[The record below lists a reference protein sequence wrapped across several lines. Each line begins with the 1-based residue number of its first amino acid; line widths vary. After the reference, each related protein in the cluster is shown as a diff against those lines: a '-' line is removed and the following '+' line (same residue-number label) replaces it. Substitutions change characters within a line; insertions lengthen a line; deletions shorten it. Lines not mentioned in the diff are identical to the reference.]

1 MLFTKDQHMIQALA
15 AKRPDQAF
23 NIWVFGP
30 GDRGAIGRS
39 LIPDPSHP
47 VRESLSVSTII
58 VADQIARRRIPRK
71 CLGDSLCQPLRRG
84 MLGYREPE
92 KLSAT
97 VAHDQKGKQALER
110 QGRNQAKIDSRDRV
124 GMVARGM
131 SATSAMGGLSMFDHV
146 FQETVDSGCDPSKPS
161 LSSSP
166 WMRGAPHNGFCFA
179 HLPDEI
185 A

>member
-23 NIWVFGP
+23 NIWVLP
-30 GDRGAIGRS
+30 GRPRCDRAVAN
-39 LIPDPSHP
+39 PHPSHP

-58 VADQIARRRIPRK
+58 VADQITRRRIPRK
-71 CLGDSLCQPLRRG
+71 CLGDLLCQPLRRG

-124 GMVARGM
+124 GMVAQECPPRLRWR
-131 SATSAMGGLSMFDHV
+131 SSVFDHV
-146 FQETVDSGCDPSKPS
+146 FGDG
-161 LSSSP
+161 
-166 WMRGAPHNGFCFA
+166 
-179 HLPDEI
+179 
-185 A
+185 